1 MKYNFIKTITVLIML
16 CLHRK
21 YKITMEKIEK
31 MEQIRQEILD
41 EKLKEKPN
49 VKYIRILQQM
59 LDRIHKKYKSA
70 K

>member
-1 MKYNFIKTITVLIML
+1 
-16 CLHRK
+16 
-21 YKITMEKIEK
+21 MEKIEK

-41 EKLKEKPN
+41 EKLKDKPN

-59 LDRIHKKYKSA
+59 LDRIYRKYKNG

>member
-1 MKYNFIKTITVLIML
+1 
-16 CLHRK
+16 
-21 YKITMEKIEK
+21 MEKIET